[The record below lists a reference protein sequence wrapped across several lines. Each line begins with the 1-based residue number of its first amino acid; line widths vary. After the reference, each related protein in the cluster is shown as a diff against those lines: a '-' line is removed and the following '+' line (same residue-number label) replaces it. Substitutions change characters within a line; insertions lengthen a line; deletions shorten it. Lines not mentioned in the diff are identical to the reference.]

1 MAEISGRKGFVSAVL
16 DRVERWGN
24 RLPHPFNL
32 FILFSLAVLVVSWIA
47 NALGVSVTHPLT
59 GKPIAAV
66 NLLDRQGI
74 QNIITKAVGNFTGF
88 APLGTVL
95 VAMIGVG
102 VAERSGLFAATLKG
116 LVRSVPQWLIT
127 AALVFAGVNAS
138 LTVDAGYVILVP
150 LGAVL
155 FAQVGRHPIAGLAA
169 AFAGVSG
176 GFSANLFLTPLDP
189 LLAGLT
195 QEAARLYDPKYSVPV
210 TANYYFMIGS
220 TFVLTLI
227 GAAVSNWI
235 VEPRLGAYQ
244 APRDPGAVSLLRE
257 ERRGLLAAGM
267 TVIVEMIL
275 LLVLTLPDNA
285 LLRDAKGGLEPFFQG
300 MVILMSAAFL
310 LAGLAYGLA
319 AGTIQSNRDVG
330 EMIDGTLGTMGSYIA
345 LAFAASQ
352 FVAYFGWSNLGLILA
367 ITGADLLRA
376 SGLSGI
382 PLILLFVFVC
392 SAIDLFVA
400 SASAKW
406 AVIGPVFV
414 PMLMIMGFSP
424 ELTQAAYRIGDS
436 FTNIITPLMPYMPLI
451 IAFAQKYEPRIGL
464 GTLLTLML
472 PYSVAFAIGWTVLL
486 ALWLLLG
493 IPLGPGSG
501 IVYPPL

>member
-1 MAEISGRKGFVSAVL
+1 MSGVL
-16 DRVERWGN
+16 DRIERWGN
-24 RLPHPFNL
+24 KLPHPFNL
-32 FILFSLAVLVVSWIA
+32 FLLFALAVLILSWIA
-47 NALGVSVTHPLT
+47 HAFGVSVTHPLT

-66 NLLDRQGI
+66 NLLDRQGF
-74 QNIITKAVGNFTGF
+74 QNIITKAVSNFTGF

-102 VAERSGLFAATLKG
+102 VAERSGLFSAALKG
-116 LVRSVPQWLIT
+116 FVRSVPSWLIT

-195 QEAARLYDPKYSVPV
+195 QEAARLYDKNYVVPA

-220 TFVLTLI
+220 TFLLTLI
-227 GAAVSNWI
+227 GAAVTAWI
-235 VEPRLGAYQ
+235 IEPRLGRYQ
-244 APRDPGAVSLLRE
+244 AQRDSGADLLFAQ
-257 ERRGLLAAGM
+257 ERRGLLAAGL
-267 TVIVEMIL
+267 TVVVEIIVL
-275 LLVLTLPDNA
+275 LFLTLPDNA
-285 LLRDAKGGLEPFFQG
+285 LLRDAKGSLDPFFQG
-300 MVILMSAAFL
+300 MVVLMSVGFL
-310 LAGLAYGLA
+310 LPAVAYGLA
-319 AGTIQSNRDVG
+319 AGTITSNRDVG
-330 EMIDGTLGTMGSYIA
+330 RMIDETLGTMGSYIA

-367 ITGADLLRA
+367 VAGADLLRA

-382 PLILLFVFVC
+382 ALIVLFVFVC
-392 SAIDLFVA
+392 ATIDLFVA

-406 AVIGPVFV
+406 AVVGPVFV
-414 PMLMIMGFSP
+414 PMLMIMGYSP
-424 ELTQAAYRIGDS
+424 EVTQAAYRIGDS

-472 PYSVAFAIGWTVLL
+472 PYSVAFAIGWTILL
-486 ALWLLLG
+486 ALWFLLG

-501 IVYPPL
+501 MIYRPA

>member
-1 MAEISGRKGFVSAVL
+1 V
-16 DRVERWGN
+16 
-24 RLPHPFNL
+24 
-32 FILFSLAVLVVSWIA
+32 
-47 NALGVSVTHPLT
+47 T
-59 GKPIAAV
+59 GKQIAAV

-102 VAERSGLFAATLKG
+102 VAERSGLFSAALKG
-116 LVRSVPQWLIT
+116 FVRSVPSWLIT
-127 AALVFAGVNAS
+127 AALVFAGINAS
-138 LTVDAGYVILVP
+138 LTVDAGYVILIP
-150 LGAVL
+150 LGAVV

-195 QEAARLYDPKYSVPV
+195 QEAARLYDPNYVVPV
-210 TANYYFMIGS
+210 TANYYLMIGS
-220 TFVLTLI
+220 TFLLTVI
-227 GAAVSNWI
+227 GAMVTTWI
-235 VEPRLGAYQ
+235 IEPRLGQYRIQ
-244 APRDPGAVSLLRE
+244 GEPGAAVLGIRE
-257 ERRGLLAAGM
+257 KRGLKAAGL
-267 TVIVEMIL
+267 TVVFELVIL
-275 LLVLTLPDNA
+275 LILIVPEDA
-285 LLRDAKGGLEPFFQG
+285 LLRDPKGTLEPFFQG
-300 MVILMSAAFL
+300 MVVLMALGFL
-310 LAGLAYGLA
+310 LPALAYGLA
-319 AGTIQSNRDVG
+319 AGTITSNRDVAR
-330 EMIDGTLGTMGSYIA
+330 MIEETLGTMGSYIA

-367 ITGADLLRA
+367 VTGADLLRA

-382 PLILLFVFVC
+382 PLVVLFIFVC
-392 SAIDLFVA
+392 AVIDLFVA

-406 AVIGPVFV
+406 AVVGPVFV

-424 ELTQAAYRIGDS
+424 EMTQGAYRIGDS

-451 IAFAQKYEPRIGL
+451 IAFAQRYDARIGL

-472 PYSVAFAIGWTVLL
+472 PYSISFALGWTVLL
-486 ALWLLLG
+486 IAWLLLG

-501 IVYPPL
+501 VAYPPA

>member
-1 MAEISGRKGFVSAVL
+1 MEQESKSQTPMSRVL
-16 DRVERWGN
+16 DRIERWGN

-32 FILFSLAVLVVSWIA
+32 FLLFSLAVLLLSWIA
-47 NALGVSVTHPLT
+47 HALGLSVTHPLT
-59 GKPIAAV
+59 GKPITAV

-74 QNIITKAVGNFTGF
+74 QNIITKAVSNFTGF

-102 VAERSGLFAATLKG
+102 VAERSGLFSAALKG
-116 LVRSVPQWLIT
+116 FVRSVPRWLIT

-176 GFSANLFLTPLDP
+176 GFSANLFLTPVDP

-195 QEAARLYDPKYSVPV
+195 QEAARLYDKSYVVPA

-220 TFVLTLI
+220 TFLLTLI
-227 GAAVSNWI
+227 GAAVNNWI
-235 VEPRLGAYQ
+235 VEPRLGDYHRHREQ
-244 APRDPGAVSLLRE
+244 ESDLLVPQE
-257 ERRGLLAAGM
+257 QRGLMAAGVTLLFEIVVLLFL
-267 TVIVEMIL
+267 TV
-275 LLVLTLPDNA
+275 PDNA
-285 LLRDAKGGLEPFFQG
+285 LLRDAKGSLDPFFQG
-300 MVILMSAAFL
+300 MVVLMSLGFL
-310 LAGLAYGLA
+310 LPAISYGITT
-319 AGTIQSNRDVG
+319 GTIKNNRDVG
-330 EMIDGTLGTMGSYIA
+330 QMIDETFGTMGSYIA

-352 FVAYFGWSNLGLILA
+352 FVAYFGWSNLGLIFA
-367 ITGADLLRA
+367 VTGADLLRA

-382 PLILLFVFVC
+382 PLIVLFIFVC
-392 SAIDLFVA
+392 GAIDLFVA

-414 PMLMIMGFSP
+414 PMLMIMGYSP

-436 FTNIITPLMPYMPLI
+436 FTNIITPLMPYMPLV

-472 PYSVAFAIGWTVLL
+472 PYSIAFAIGWTALL

-501 IVYPPL
+501 MVYPPV

>member
-1 MAEISGRKGFVSAVL
+1 MAEVSARKGFFAAVL

-32 FILFSLAVLVVSWIA
+32 FLLFALVVLLVSWMA
-47 NALGVSVTHPLT
+47 HALGVSVTHPLT
-59 GKPIAAV
+59 GKSIVAV

-102 VAERSGLFAATLKG
+102 VAERGGLFAAALKG
-116 LVRSVPQWLIT
+116 FVRGVPQWLIT

-155 FAQVGRHPIAGLAA
+155 FAQIGRHPIAGLAA

-176 GFSANLFLTPLDP
+176 GFSANLFLTPVDP

-195 QEAARLYDPKYSVPV
+195 QEAARLYDPKYSVPA
-210 TANYYFMIGS
+210 TANYYFMVGS
-220 TFVLTLI
+220 TFLLTLI
-227 GAAVSNWI
+227 GTAVNYWI
-235 VEPRLGAYQ
+235 IEPRLGAYQ
-244 APRDPGAVSLLRE
+244 ARVDRGADSLIPE
-257 ERRGLLAAGM
+257 ERRGLAAAGIA
-267 TVIVEMIL
+267 VALEVIL
-275 LLVLTLPDNA
+275 LLLLTLPENA

-300 MVILMSAAFL
+300 MVVLMSVGFL
-310 LAGLAYGLA
+310 LAGLAYGVA
-319 AGTIQSNRDVG
+319 SGSIRDNRDVG
-330 EMIDGTLGTMGSYIA
+330 RMIDETLGTMGSYIA

-367 ITGADLLRA
+367 VTGADLLRT

-382 PLILLFVFVC
+382 PLVILFVFVC
-392 SAIDLFVA
+392 AVIDLFVA

-406 AVIGPVFV
+406 AVVGPVFV
-414 PMLMIMGFSP
+414 PMLMIMGYSP

-436 FTNIITPLMPYMPLI
+436 FTNIVTPLMPYMPLI
-451 IAFAQKYEPRIGL
+451 IAFAQKYEPKIGL

-472 PYSVAFAIGWTVLL
+472 PYSLAFAIGWTVLL

-501 IVYPPL
+501 MVYSPA